1 MAKKN
6 TEVAETVVEEKVK
19 PVRKTA
25 KKEVEATEEKKPTK
39 RVTKKVEKAE
49 EKTTKKTTRKTT
61 ENVEKVEEK
70 KPVKRATKKN
80 VKKEEVVKPSKA
92 TIKNYDCIIKPILS
106 EETMKNMETQNK
118 ITVQVNKNSNKVE
131 IKNSFEAIFGVKVK
145 QVNVSN
151 VRAKDKR
158 VGKYSGKTS
167 SYKKAVITLAEG
179 QSLELLKN

>member
-1 MAKKN
+1 MAKTN
-6 TEVAETVVEEKVK
+6 EEKVVK
-19 PVRKTA
+19 VG
-25 KKEVEATEEKKPTK
+25 KPT
-39 RVTKKVEKAE
+39 
-49 EKTTKKTTRKTT
+49 
-61 ENVEKVEEK
+61 
-70 KPVKRATKKN
+70 
-80 VKKEEVVKPSKA
+80 
-92 TIKNYDCIIKPILS
+92 IKSYDCIIKPILS

-131 IKNSFEAIFGVKVK
+131 IKNAFESIFGVKVK

-179 QSLELLKN
+179 QSLDLLKN

>member
-6 TEVAETVVEEKVK
+6 EENTVKVG
-19 PVRKTA
+19 
-25 KKEVEATEEKKPTK
+25 KPT
-39 RVTKKVEKAE
+39 
-49 EKTTKKTTRKTT
+49 
-61 ENVEKVEEK
+61 
-70 KPVKRATKKN
+70 VK
-80 VKKEEVVKPSKA
+80 S
-92 TIKNYDCIIKPILS
+92 YDCIIKPILS

-118 ITVQVNKNSNKVE
+118 ITVQVSKNSNKVE
-131 IKNSFEAIFGVKVK
+131 IKNAFEAIFGVKVD

-179 QSLELLKN
+179 QSLDLLKN